1 MKHVHTRKF
10 DHVFHW
16 PDPPLQV
23 VLVEPEIPPNTGNI
37 ARMCAA
43 TGCGLHLVEPLGFS
57 ISDAQLKR
65 AGLDYWDA
73 ISPVVHASW
82 EAYREALQPERFFLF
97 STGGSKNLFETEF
110 APGDHLIFGSE
121 TRGLSDEILQKYHD
135 RIVGIPLRTEHVR
148 SLNLSTAA
156 GIVVYEALRQIQ
168 RLSIR
173 EGEAPAE
180 PPSHDNF

>member
-1 MKHVHTRKF
+1 MKHAHSRRF
-10 DHVFHW
+10 DHPFTW

-43 TGCGLHLVEPLGFS
+43 TGSKLHLVEPLGFK
-57 ISDAQLKR
+57 INDAQLKR

-73 ISPVVHASW
+73 ITPIIHPSW
-82 EAYREALQPERFFLF
+82 DAFMAAEQPARMFLF
-97 STGGSKNLFETEF
+97 STGGSLSFF
-110 APGDHLIFGSE
+110 DVSYRPGDYLVFGSE
-121 TRGLSDEILQKYHD
+121 TRGLSDDLLAAHRD

-168 RLSIR
+168 QPL
-173 EGEAPAE
+173 
-180 PPSHDNF
+180 